1 MPHAMALHLKGSEP
15 EPVEVVGCTLAPRA
29 TASVADS
36 ASHAADALAHLHRMP
51 VEVGR
56 VPGRAEIRRPGR
68 RCRSRTPRRVLRMPQ
83 FKDGNCDFH
92 GSVPYPQLSEF
103 QTAAVPGTHLMWGAG
118 GEAPRA
124 GEDVPRRLRRT
135 VLNRLRERSTTRA
148 QGSARVVVI
157 TPNTRRGHRRSSSC
171 DGTAEERREP
181 RCSARVTLPARCN
194 TLAAPAARSMAP
206 DRCGPGRRGRRV
218 RPAVRTRRG

>member
-1 MPHAMALHLKGSEP
+1 MQSTPSTAAPWLQPSGRAPGRPPTRGERAVWKSSPGGPRMPHAMALHLKGSEP

-36 ASHAADALAHLHRMP
+36 ASHAADALAHLHRTP

-135 VLNRLRERSTTRA
+135 VLNRLRAGR
-148 QGSARVVVI
+148 
-157 TPNTRRGHRRSSSC
+157 
-171 DGTAEERREP
+171 
-181 RCSARVTLPARCN
+181 L
-194 TLAAPAARSMAP
+194 L
-206 DRCGPGRRGRRV
+206 GRRA
-218 RPAVRTRRG
+218 PLAWS